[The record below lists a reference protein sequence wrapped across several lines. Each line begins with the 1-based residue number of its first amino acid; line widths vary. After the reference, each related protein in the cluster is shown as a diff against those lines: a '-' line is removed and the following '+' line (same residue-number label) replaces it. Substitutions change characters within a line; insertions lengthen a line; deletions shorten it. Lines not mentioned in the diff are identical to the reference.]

1 MTILYAF
8 EDVMNKIALSKLII
22 RPYEMMFYKAVFQFP
37 LFIIV
42 FTSIFLK
49 DAINLDPETMT
60 IGDYISQNSGNWY
73 WRIVN
78 RFSFIIANI
87 FRTLSLMWVCEVL
100 SPNHQSIL
108 KAFEFVVLTAL
119 SLAKESIS
127 GNIKDNLEFYIIELI
142 CCLFLMF
149 ASIIH
154 NEIIVINRCNLM
166 KSTDFLKSQI
176 NKIDDE
182 IKNIELWRKEGED
195 KNKNEEEENILLD
208 DMSSNQSF
216 ENGNEE
222 K

>member
-1 MTILYAF
+1 MDYN
-8 EDVMNKIALSKLII
+8 V
-22 RPYEMMFYKAVFQFP
+22 P
-37 LFIIV
+37 LVQQGWQCPICKRV
-42 FTSIFLK
+42 YSPTTSMCYYCSG
-49 DAINLDPETMT
+49 ETTTTTTNNFSMT

-108 KAFEFVVLTAL
+108 KAFEFVVLTAF

-142 CCLFLMF
+142 CCFFLMF

-195 KNKNEEEENILLD
+195 KNKNEEEENILLG